1 MVASVFPVRFNKT
14 GRMEVFLMKKK
25 VYRTAIYA
33 RLSKD
38 DKDRSESNSIASQ
51 KMICEEYIS
60 KSPDLELVET
70 YVDDGYTGVNVE
82 RPDFKRLEDDLRSG
96 KIDAIVCKDLSR
108 FARNYIDAG
117 KYLER
122 TFPRLGVR
130 FIAINDDYDTLHSN
144 PQSDSFVIPFKNLI
158 NDSYC
163 KDISVK
169 VRTNLDVKRKNGEFV
184 GAFAPYGYIKDPE
197 NKNHLIIDEY
207 SGGVVRQ
214 IFSMYKDGMSVGQIA
229 DKLNSLGILS
239 PMEYKKSI
247 GLGYETSFKANQ
259 QASWSYKAVKRILTN
274 EVYLGILI
282 QGKRGTPNYK
292 VRVVQ
297 VRDEEDWIVVEGTHE
312 PLVSFEDF
320 AAVKSLLGRDT
331 RVCVVD
337 NNDNELSGFLFC
349 ADCGQPMVRK
359 TVPSKGKKYYY
370 YVCSSHKRH
379 EGCTSHSISAKETT
393 DVVLNAIKT
402 QVTNVVNT
410 NEALE
415 YIRESGAGKVSSINY
430 DAEIDRITD
439 EIDKCKRM
447 KLRLYE
453 SLSEGIIDKKEY
465 ADFREQYSRMIE
477 EKESAVKRLTK
488 EKQESGDDSDAEKI
502 WVTLFRQYENID
514 SISRR
519 VLMALVDKILIHD
532 NHVIEVVF
540 RFMDEYLAAIC
551 YIKMNNPDMLP
562 EVAGV

>member
-1 MVASVFPVRFNKT
+1 
-14 GRMEVFLMKKK
+14 MKKK

-82 RPDFKRLEDDLRSG
+82 RPEFKRLEDDLRSG

-184 GAFAPYGYIKDPE
+184 GAFAPYGYIKNPE

-207 SGGVVRQ
+207 SGGIVRQ

-239 PMEYKKSI
+239 PMEYKKSL
-247 GLGYETSFKANQ
+247 GLGYETSFKSNP

-274 EVYLGILI
+274 EVYLGILV

-331 RVCVVD
+331 RVCVSD
-337 NNDNELSGFLFC
+337 TSDNELSGFLFC

-359 TVPSKGKKYYY
+359 VVPSKGKKYHY

-379 EGCTSHSISAKETT
+379 EGCTSHSISAKETN
-393 DVVLNAIKT
+393 DVVLNAIRT
-402 QVTNVVNT
+402 QVTNVVNS

-415 YIRESGAGKVSSINY
+415 YIRESNVGKISSINY

-439 EIDKCKRM
+439 EIDKCKKM

-465 ADFREQYSRMIE
+465 ADFREQYSQMIE
-477 EKESAVKRLTK
+477 EKESTVKRLAK
-488 EKQESGDDSDAEKI
+488 EKQESDNDPDAEKI

-532 NHVIEVVF
+532 NHVVEVVF

-562 EVAGV
+562 EAAGV